1 MGRATRIRKR
11 TSHLTI
17 QLTPIET
24 QAAPKAKG
32 GRK

>member
-17 QLTPIET
+17 QLTPIT
-24 QAAPKAKG
+24 AAGNTAKKG
-32 GRK
+32 GRR